1 MEIQHATD
9 LEIAKHLASHAASP
23 TGKSKEQ
30 SRVSKLLADRNSRMK
45 KAHVVQPMGLVYKED
60 RDENMKQEIADRLAN
75 TPAERAERKHRV
87 QVAINKAKQLREG
100 NKMKTF
106 SQLKEAAAPASPALV
121 GAMNSLLADNFAFY
135 LKAHNYHWNIEGADF
150 AQYHEFLGNLYED
163 AHGAVDNI
171 AERIRTL
178 KAYAL
183 GTMENFMGETSITED
198 SSIPG
203 PMQML
208 QNITMDNE
216 TLIESLTRAYK
227 AAEVDGKVGLANFLQ
242 DRIDAHEKHG
252 WMLRSLV
259 KGNLSESTELDEV
272 NSRHSFVAAQARLTP
287 KAKNVKDALSNTNR
301 AKAATNKYGRVIGK
315 IAGMKPKEV
324 VANLKDMGEE
334 TEQLDEVGPQKR
346 ATRLHNKLRDAV
358 RGARYKQSGMPV
370 FEPETQHKTPQA
382 HNKAI
387 GRALR
392 AMSETAK
399 QIDEMDKEMPL
410 SREQRDN
417 MAKQK
422 PAEYAKLYNKVSPEM
437 RKKLNLPAKLP
448 ESVEQVAEE
457 DPLQAR
463 QEWMKAKSVSTKNP
477 KADRARKVK
486 RLMQTFPMKKEEVE
500 RVAEEDIRKSR
511 VIHNGREIGEVGIDT
526 DASPGNG
533 KWYAKHHASKMN
545 TSGHDSKKD
554 AVEEVHAAHR
564 EMNETLKPSMGASA
578 YIHDFVHSKNTKFAG
593 KSKAMRTK
601 MALGAYYGDK
611 KGK

>member
-1 MEIQHATD
+1 MELKHATD
-9 LEIAKHLASHAASP
+9 LEIAKHLASHAATP
-23 TGKSKEQ
+23 TGKSREQ
-30 SRVSKLLADRNSRMK
+30 NRVGKLLADRNARMK

-87 QVAINKAKQLREG
+87 QVAINRAKQLREG

-106 SQLKEAAAPASPALV
+106 SKLQEAITPASPALV
-121 GAMNSLLADNFAFY
+121 SAMNSLLADNFAFY

-183 GTMENFMGETSITED
+183 GTMENFMSETSITED
-198 SSIPG
+198 SSVPG

-227 AAEVDGKVGLANFLQ
+227 AAEADGRVGLANFLQ

-259 KGNLSESTELDEV
+259 KGNLSESVDLSEV
-272 NSRHSFVAAQARLTP
+272 NSRHSFVAAQDRLTP
-287 KAKNVKDALSNTNR
+287 RAKNVKQALSTKR
-301 AKAATNKYGRVIGK
+301 RDVAATNKYGKVIGK

-334 TEQLDEVGPQKR
+334 VELDE
-346 ATRLHNKLRDAV
+346 DAL
-358 RGARYKQSGMPV
+358 
-370 FEPETQHKTPQA
+370 
-382 HNKAI
+382 KA
-387 GRALR
+387 
-392 AMSETAK
+392 
-399 QIDEMDKEMPL
+399 
-410 SREQRDN
+410 REQ
-417 MAKQK
+417 
-422 PAEYAKLYNKVSPEM
+422 
-437 RKKLNLPAKLP
+437 
-448 ESVEQVAEE
+448 
-457 DPLQAR
+457 
-463 QEWMKAKSVSTKNP
+463 WMKAKGVSTGNP

-486 RLMQTFPMKKEEVE
+486 RLMKSFPMKKEEVE
-500 RVAEEDIRKSR
+500 QIQEVGPQKKLKRVFNKLRDARAGQRYKDSGMPVPEREPGHKNTVDHNKAIGRALRKMGEETEQVAESVKVGPKNYHKSTDT
-511 VIHNGREIGEVGIDT
+511 VWHAVQHNGKEIGTIGTNSAQNVEKH
-526 DASPGNG
+526 G
-533 KWYAKHHASKMN
+533 KW
-545 TSGHDSKKD
+545 GFEDSRGYGRRHG
-554 AVEEVHAAHR
+554 EP
-564 EMNETLKPSMGASA
+564 EMNSKEEALDALVNRHKEYTKQVNEVLKPSMGASA
-578 YIHDFVHSKNTKFAG
+578 YIHDFVHSKNAKFAG
-593 KSKAMRTK
+593 KSKAERTK
-601 MALGAYYGDK
+601 MALGAYYSAK